1 MEREPKLANKE
12 VANNKKVAADAEAA
26 CCEAARRRR
35 VLSGVLVGD
44 FMHNLVDG
52 VFIGTAFSACR
63 PREAGPPSCQAR
75 GLLAPCS
82 RPRTP
87 TGGLARRRCHQGIAG
102 VRLRT

>member
-12 VANNKKVAADAEAA
+12 VANNKEVAADAEVA

-52 VFIGTAFSACR
+52 VFIGTAFS
-63 PREAGPPSCQAR
+63 SC
-75 GLLAPCS
+75 
-82 RPRTP
+82 
-87 TGGLARRRCHQGIAG
+87 
-102 VRLRT
+102 